1 MADQRIQY
9 ILTATDRTSSAFASV
24 RSSLGTLGNSVKAFS
39 GAFAALGAVGSVAGI
54 ATAFKGA
61 IDQLAALDDAAEQTG
76 ASVES
81 LSSLLNTLAP
91 TGVGLEQI
99 TDLATKLV
107 RSMGEASSA
116 TSNAGRAFRA
126 IGVETRDA
134 SGNLRSVDDVLVD
147 IAKALAQYEDGTNK
161 AALAQALLG
170 RSGAQYLPLLKD
182 LATRQREA
190 ATVTG
195 DTAAR
200 AEELANAWR
209 ALSFEGT
216 KLSQSVFAPVIV
228 ALAEITKRFADAKTA
243 GLGFFDAI
251 QGSTLPD
258 SRVTDEIGK
267 QRKAIEQLQAAR
279 KAEQQSRLQNPGMQD
294 DGALA
299 AIDAE
304 IETRRRAIDF
314 LQGRANALD
323 KGRIK
328 AAAETDPELAR
339 LLRGRPLLA
348 SPVVGS
354 ENAAGAATRGQ
365 SEAQRLLES
374 LRNQL
379 AGVEDLSEAEKVLD
393 KIRRGA
399 VEGLTPALRDQILAQ
414 ATLIDLAK
422 DAEEADKRRVD
433 GIKKQEQATKD
444 LQKAIDDLAESEAI
458 EADTKRD
465 ALNPEL
471 AKAADLQIRAWKQYK
486 DLVAESVVEQQK
498 LTQAVSDVIGK
509 QLELGNIA
517 PETADALRNQLLGAG
532 DAAKET
538 KTGFEDLGLTF
549 ASAFE
554 DAIVNGAKLSDVLRG
569 IADDLVRLV
578 VRRSIVEPLAGGI
591 STFLSGIIPGRAS
604 GGPVS
609 AGRPYMV
616 GEVGKELF
624 VPRTDGYIVPNG
636 GLGGVAI
643 TQNISV
649 GAGVNRAEVAAAM
662 YAAKESAKAE
672 ILASM
677 RRGSTFAA
685 A

>member
-81 LSSLLNTLAP
+81 LSALLNTLAP
-91 TGVGLEQI
+91 TGVGLDQI
-99 TDLATKLV
+99 TDLAGKLTKAMV
-107 RSMGEASSA
+107 AAKDESSK
-116 TSNAGRAFRA
+116 TGQAFKA
-126 IGVETRDA
+126 LGVETRDA

-147 IAKALAQYEDGTNK
+147 VAKSLAQYQDGTGK
-161 AALAQALLG
+161 AALAQALLEE
-170 RSGAQYLPLLKD
+170 SGARYLPLLKD
-182 LATRQREA
+182 LATQQRA
-190 ATVTG
+190 SATVTG
-195 DTAAR
+195 ESAAKAEAFANQLR
-200 AEELANAWR
+200 AVSRAAEVFKQDIAQAILGPLAEVIERFNAAGNSSENFYNRLRLAFQPDKEISRLRANVAALEKELEDLN
-209 ALSFEGT
+209 
-216 KLSQSVFAPVIV
+216 KLETGPRFQPAR
-228 ALAEITKRFADAKTA
+228 LAEIERVEKRLAQARRELQDAEPV
-243 GLGFFDAI
+243 I
-251 QGSTLPD
+251 
-258 SRVTDEIGK
+258 R
-267 QRKAIEQLQAAR
+267 QRDPA
-279 KAEQQSRLQNPGMQD
+279 
-294 DGALA
+294 GALGEMNA
-299 AIDAE
+299 APGRTPPRAAPSLGGLDASKSG
-304 IETRRRAIDF
+304 AS
-314 LQGRANALD
+314 
-323 KGRIK
+323 
-328 AAAETDPELAR
+328 AAA
-339 LLRGRPLLA
+339 
-348 SPVVGS
+348 
-354 ENAAGAATRGQ
+354 

-393 KIRRGA
+393 KIRRGSID
-399 VEGLTPALRDQILAQ
+399 GLTPALRDQILAQ

-486 DLVAESVVEQQK
+486 DLVAGSVVEQQR

-517 PETADALRNQLLGAG
+517 PDTADALRNQLLGAG

-538 KTGFEDLGLTF
+538 KNGFEDLGLTF

-554 DAIVNGAKLSDVLRG
+554 DAIVNGAKLSDVLKG

-591 STFLSGIIPGRAS
+591 STFLSGIIPGRAL

-609 AGRPYMV
+609 AGSPYMV

-624 VPRTDGYIVPNG
+624 VPRTDGYIVPNS